1 MPDVNYTITIVNE
14 TDGEG
19 GGQGVN
25 STAQVNSI
33 SSPQSPEENSNLA
46 NLASKVFSVA
56 AVKTALN
63 IGDKMISKEIK
74 RVSLNNGSAAYQA
87 RISREYDLIK
97 EDTNTMLGAAGMA
110 MTGNWIGAV
119 VVLASNAYS
128 RYSQRLEEKQE
139 NQRYRTLDAITQQYQ
154 NKRSG
159 VDNRNVEMLY

>member
-87 RISREYDLIK
+87 RICATRWLIPTSTATSSCAP
-97 EDTNTMLGAAGMA
+97 EATANT
-110 MTGNWIGAV
+110 
-119 VVLASNAYS
+119 S
-128 RYSQRLEEKQE
+128 
-139 NQRYRTLDAITQQYQ
+139 
-154 NKRSG
+154 
-159 VDNRNVEMLY
+159 